1 MSFIIFISFLFFVVR
16 EFTWTEMF
24 LMVRL
29 FYYSFMYK
37 NTSTN
42 QRLVADLISKL
53 GIIPVKLCQWMGYFL
68 KIKYEQHER
77 YQLILDTLPYLQAK
91 CDFKKPIM
99 LEAKIEEYK
108 HVIKDYEKIP
118 ISAASI
124 AQIYKGTTYDGKEIA
139 IKIKHDGIEEN
150 IKRWEKILKEI
161 LRFVDLHINLEHF
174 FKNIR
179 DQVDL
184 KKEGENLQMFH
195 RFYRKN
201 KAIRVPGYIDGDSDI
216 LIMEFVHSENFVTL
230 KHTLSEEDIEY
241 YTKVSRIMYQ
251 DNIFIKD
258 IIHMDLHNGNWG
270 VDVEKKQIVLYDF
283 GWVLKDQS
291 DFKRFFILTQVG
303 RYGAMDFFLKKYELS
318 DGNNLLRSF
327 VNEICDDRTIDTL
340 YGIRLVLKMFPN
352 EFVMDN
358 FMFCVLSLCVFIS
371 SLTDQIDDPS
381 TYVDEQIQ
389 FMEQH
394 QFFLPLCTLMKHLRK
409 PETRQQLETWCHQIQ
424 TSEDD
429 LCVLQV

>member
-1 MSFIIFISFLFFVVR
+1 MSITIFLSFLCFGVR
-16 EFTWTEMF
+16 EFTWTELF
-24 LMVRL
+24 LMLRL
-29 FYYSFMYK
+29 VYCSVFYR
-37 NTSTN
+37 NTPTN

-91 CDFKKPIM
+91 CDFKTPLM
-99 LEAKIEEYK
+99 LETKIKEYK
-108 HVIKDYEKIP
+108 HIIKDYDKTP

-150 IKRWEKILKEI
+150 IKRWEKILKRI
-161 LRFVDLHINLEHF
+161 LNFVDLKINLEHF

-184 KKEGENLQMFH
+184 QKEGENLQMFF

-201 KAIRVPGYIDGDSDI
+201 KSIRVPGYITGDSDI
-216 LIMEFVHSENFVTL
+216 LVMEFVPSENFMSL
-230 KHTLSEEDIEY
+230 KKTLSEEDVDY
-241 YTKVSRIMYQ
+241 YTKISRIMYQ

-283 GWVLKDQS
+283 GWVLKNQS
-291 DFKRFFILTQVG
+291 DFKRFFILMQVG
-303 RYGAMDFFLKKYELS
+303 RYGSMEFFLKKYELS
-318 DGNNLLRSF
+318 DRNNLLRSF
-327 VNEICDDRTIDTL
+327 VNEICEDRTIDTL

-352 EFVMDN
+352 EFIMDN

-389 FMEQH
+389 FMEKH
-394 QFFLPLCTLMKHLRK
+394 QIFLPLCTLMKHLRK
-409 PETRQQLETWCHQIQ
+409 PETREQLEKWCTQIE
-424 TSEDD
+424 TSEND
-429 LCVLQV
+429 LSIIQI